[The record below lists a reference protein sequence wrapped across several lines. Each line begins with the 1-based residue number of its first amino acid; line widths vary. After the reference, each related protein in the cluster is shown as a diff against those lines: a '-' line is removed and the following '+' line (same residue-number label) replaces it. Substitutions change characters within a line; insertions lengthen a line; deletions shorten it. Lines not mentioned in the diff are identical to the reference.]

1 MPQAAKRPSHARKK
15 KRAAPY
21 RAPAAADD
29 TAGQPAGAAKTAAKA
44 AQKNAL
50 ASNPKTS
57 TEYVVRDAQWVAQPS
72 TSGTRQGTAFRQPSS
87 ARAGKP
93 SDDVRRRAA
102 AKAMAPVD
110 GKTALPNQGKRA
122 SGERSSSSRDAA
134 ASLATDSKRVRPA
147 LQNAG
152 RAVAEVTAARKDEDA
167 AKAQLDAHN
176 NRAITRRAA
185 LDTSHSLRDE
195 RERLEAEPA
204 ARRNLREEKE
214 GDIMH
219 MLESPLEAFDQDALW
234 QLVMHEFAMDCHDET
249 LMARWA
255 TASERS
261 PRRYA
266 TKMSY
271 LVSVACMSSMHCMTP
286 T

>member
-185 LDTSHSLRDE
+185 LDNSHSLRDE
-195 RERLEAEPA
+195 RESGWKLSWPLDAICERRRRATSCTCSRVPSKHLIRTRSGSLPCTSLQWIVMTRRSWRDGQPLPS
-204 ARRNLREEKE
+204 AR
-214 GDIMH
+214 
-219 MLESPLEAFDQDALW
+219 QDG
-234 QLVMHEFAMDCHDET
+234 T
-249 LMARWA
+249 
-255 TASERS
+255 
-261 PRRYA
+261 PRR
-266 TKMSY
+266 
-271 LVSVACMSSMHCMTP
+271 
-286 T
+286 